1 MIIISQK
8 FKGVMKMT
16 KEKEKETWVIPDFDK
31 YEINKL
37 DDKFLIKEKP
47 KPKNYVVPCTFINIA
62 LLALN
67 VCVFLSTKILVT
79 TIIQVVK

>member
-1 MIIISQK
+1 
-8 FKGVMKMT
+8 MT
-16 KEKEKETWVIPDFDK
+16 KEKEEKENWVIPDFDN

-37 DDKFLIKEKP
+37 DDKYLINLKP
-47 KPKNYVVPCTFINIA
+47 KPKNYVVACTLINIA

-79 TIIQVVK
+79 TIIKVVK

>member
-1 MIIISQK
+1 MVK
-8 FKGVMKMT
+8 
-16 KEKEKETWVIPDFDK
+16 KEENWVIPDFDK

-37 DDKFLIKEKP
+37 DDKLVINEKP
-47 KPKNYVVPCTFINIA
+47 KPKNYVVACTFVNIA

-67 VCVFLSTKILVT
+67 VCVFLSTKILAE

>member
-1 MIIISQK
+1 MAK
-8 FKGVMKMT
+8 KE
-16 KEKEKETWVIPDFDK
+16 EKENWVIPNFDN

-37 DDKFLIKEKP
+37 DDGFLINLKP
-47 KPKNYVVPCTFINIA
+47 KPKNYVVACTIVNIV

-67 VCVFLSTKILVT
+67 VCVFLSTKILAT

>member
-1 MIIISQK
+1 MAK
-8 FKGVMKMT
+8 KE
-16 KEKEKETWVIPDFDK
+16 EKENWVIPDFDN

-37 DDKFLIKEKP
+37 DDKYLINLKP
-47 KPKNYVVPCTFINIA
+47 KPKNYVVACTLINIA

>member
-8 FKGVMKMT
+8 FKGVMKMEK
-16 KEKEKETWVIPDFDK
+16 KEENWVIPDFDK

-37 DDKFLIKEKP
+37 DDKFLLKEKP
-47 KPKNYVVPCTFINIA
+47 KPRNYVVPCTFINIA

-79 TIIQVVK
+79 TLIQVVK

>member
-8 FKGVMKMT
+8 IKGVMKMA
-16 KEKEKETWVIPDFDK
+16 KKEEKENWVIPDFDN

-37 DDKFLIKEKP
+37 DDKYLINLKP
-47 KPKNYVVPCTFINIA
+47 KSKNYVVACTFINIA

-79 TIIQVVK
+79 TLIQVVK

>member
-8 FKGVMKMT
+8 FKGVMKMVK
-16 KEKEKETWVIPDFDK
+16 KEEKETWEIPNFDK
-31 YEINKL
+31 YDIYKL
-37 DDKFLIKEKP
+37 DDKLVINEKP
-47 KPKNYVVPCTFINIA
+47 KQKNYVVACTFVNIA

-79 TIIQVVK
+79 TLIQVVK